1 VKIKKDHIYNKLSE
15 FRKEFHRQMV
25 TLFIGAISFVAA
37 LFWRDAIQEIFSYLI
52 PKATVWPKLVS
63 AIIVSLFAVTII
75 IIISEFTKEKNVS

>member
-1 VKIKKDHIYNKLSE
+1 MKIKKDHIYNKLSE

-52 PKATVWPKLVS
+52 PKTTVLPKLIS
-63 AIIVSLFAVTII
+63 ALIVSTFAVVII
-75 IIISEFTKEKNVS
+75 IIISQFSKETGKK